1 MPKSLDL
8 PPCGSLI
15 LTVTEESVLQ
25 NASKRRQ
32 ERALHRMKINEVEQQ
47 VGITKKNIRFYE
59 QQGLLHPKRNS
70 ENGYREYD
78 ETDVECLKKIKLLR
92 KLSLPIEEIKK
103 IQNGDLLLTDAL
115 RRQLIVLEREQTN
128 LTETAGL
135 CRLILEDETLYHT
148 LSPDQYL
155 ERMVEM
161 EEKGTRFK
169 NVSNDTIRKKRG
181 SILAAVIFILI
192 MFAFIGILV
201 WAYTQDPIPNILFGL
216 FLLVPIIVI
225 LAVII
230 ALLQRIEELKGG
242 EEDVA
247 RKY

>member
-1 MPKSLDL
+1 M
-8 PPCGSLI
+8 
-15 LTVTEESVLQ
+15 LQ
-25 NASKRRQ
+25 KEDRKG
-32 ERALHRMKINEVEQQ
+32 ALHRMKINEVEQQ

-230 ALLQRIEELKGG
+230 ALLQRIKELKGG